1 MVGRAVLV
9 TGGSGYVG
17 VNLVPV
23 LLERGDDVRIL
34 DRALHPLLAD
44 TGARLLP
51 GDVRDAATV
60 SDAVAGCEVVFH
72 LAAVISVVGDMGGL
86 VEEVNVRG
94 SANVAAAARAA
105 GARLVQCSSVHAFDT
120 TGGHVVTES
129 SPRAARA
136 DLPAYDRSKAAAE
149 AAVRA
154 EVAHGLDAVI
164 VNPTGII
171 GPRDPGPSRTGALLQ
186 ALREGRLPAVIQGGF
201 DWVDVRDVVAG
212 LLAAQLHGR
221 TGENY
226 LLPGHRRS
234 LRELADAVSRLSGVR
249 APRFTL
255 PLWFARIWSP
265 GATVL
270 ARRSRNPLLYTGDT
284 LDAVTAFPHVA
295 GTRAADELG
304 HRPRPLDQT
313 LTDLFAW
320 FDSPEFA
327 ALQQR

>member
-1 MVGRAVLV
+1 MTTVLV

-17 VNLVPV
+17 VNLVPE
-23 LLERGDDVRIL
+23 LLERGDDVRVL
-34 DRALHPLLAD
+34 DRALHPLL
-44 TGARLLP
+44 TGTAAQFVP
-51 GDVRDAATV
+51 ADVRDAA
-60 SDAVAGCEVVFH
+60 AVAEAATGCEVVFH
-72 LAAVISVVGDMGGL
+72 LAALISVVGGMGGK
-86 VEEVNVRG
+86 VHDVNVRG
-94 SANVAAAARAA
+94 SANVAAAARKT

-120 TGGHVVTES
+120 TGEQPVSES
-129 SPRAARA
+129 SRRAERA

-154 EVAHGLDAVI
+154 EVARGLDAVI

-171 GPRDPGPSRTGALLQ
+171 GPRDPGPSRTGTMLR
-186 ALREGRLPAVIQGGF
+186 ALRAHKLPAVIEGGF

-212 LLAAQLHGR
+212 LLAAQQHGR

-234 LRELADAVSRLSGVR
+234 LRELADAVARISGVP

-265 GATVL
+265 GATLL
-270 ARRSRNPLLYTGDT
+270 ARRTANPLLYTGDT
-284 LDAVTAFPHVA
+284 LETVAAFPHVD
-295 GTRAADELG
+295 GRRAASELG
-304 HRPRPLDQT
+304 HRPRPLDRT
-313 LTDLFAW
+313 LTDLFSW

-327 ALQQR
+327 RLQQP